1 MCVCRMCV
9 CMCVCVCV
17 CVLRKSEAS
26 FLGIQCKSPTLSIAP
41 QRAFEFSSLKIVL
54 HSYMLCLS
62 GRQRVDTWGTVANDE
77 Y

>member
-1 MCVCRMCV
+1 MCVAR
-9 CMCVCVCV
+9 VCV
-17 CVLRKSEAS
+17 CVLRESEAS
-26 FLGIQCKSPTLSIAP
+26 FLGIQYKSPTLSIAP
-41 QRAFEFSSLKIVL
+41 QWAFEFSLLKIVL